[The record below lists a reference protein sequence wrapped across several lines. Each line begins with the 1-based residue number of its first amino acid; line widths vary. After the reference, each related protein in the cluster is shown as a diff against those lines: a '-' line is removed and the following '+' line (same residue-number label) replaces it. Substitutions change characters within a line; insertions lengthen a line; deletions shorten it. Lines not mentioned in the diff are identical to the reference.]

1 MPYNPTPFAASTT
14 LTAADIQGN
23 TDDLRVYLHEGIVAG
38 DLDAGQWVE
47 TRHIQPPRI
56 DPIRGVQHGVSGW
69 QGGQTGDG
77 PNARLSF
84 LSSFFTGGGK
94 DGVVPDE
101 WAPVPNAS
109 FTLRLR
115 RASKVLLH
123 WSVEIANGPDALA
136 HTSGYNYAEEDRYV
150 YVAPYVG
157 NLSTPQMDRAQ
168 EVRNALAFR
177 GSAPYG
183 TARPYV
189 LGGYGQRDGVYLY
202 PGPQDSFASVGA
214 VTVGLCYHA
223 RSDRAVLARWSV
235 AIEAWGV

>member
-1 MPYNPTPFAASTT
+1 MPYNPTPFAPSTT

-23 TDDLRVYLHEGIVAG
+23 TDDLRIYLHEGIQAA
-38 DLDAGQWVE
+38 DLDASQWVE

-56 DPIRGVQHGVSGW
+56 EPIRGLQHGVSGW

-101 WAPVPNAS
+101 WAPVPNAA

-123 WSVEIANGPDALA
+123 WSVEIANGPDDLA
-136 HTSGYNYAEEDRYV
+136 HTSGYNWAEEDRYV
-150 YVAPYVG
+150 YVAPYIG

-168 EVRNALAFR
+168 EVRNALAFN
-177 GSAPYG
+177 SSTPYG

-189 LGGYGQRDGVYLY
+189 LGGYGQREGVYLY
-202 PGPQDSFASVGA
+202 PGSQDSFASVGS
-214 VTVGLCYHA
+214 VTLGLCYYA

>member
-1 MPYNPTPFAASTT
+1 MPFTPTPFTPSTT
-14 LTAADIQGN
+14 LTAADIQSQ
-23 TDDLRVYLHEGIVAG
+23 TDDLRVYLHQGVVAG

-47 TRHIQPPRI
+47 SRLIQPPRI
-56 DPIRGVQHGVSGW
+56 DPIRGLQHGVSGW
-69 QGGQTGDG
+69 SGGQTGDG

-84 LSSFFTGGGK
+84 MSSFFTGGGK
-94 DGVVPDE
+94 QGVLPDE
-101 WAPVPNAS
+101 WAPVPNSS

-123 WSVEIANGPDALA
+123 WSVELANGPDDLPT
-136 HTSGYNYAEEDRYV
+136 TSGYNYAEDDRYV

-168 EVRNALAFR
+168 EVRNALAFK
-177 GSAPYG
+177 GSTPYG

-189 LGGYGQRDGVYLY
+189 LGGHGQREGVFLY
-202 PGPQDSFASVGA
+202 PGAQDSFASVGSL
-214 VTVGLCYHA
+214 TVGLCYYS

-235 AIEAWGV
+235 ALEAWGV

>member
-1 MPYNPTPFAASTT
+1 MAYTPTPFAPSTT

-23 TDDLRVYLHEGIVAG
+23 TDDLRVYLHEGIIAG

-47 TRHIQPPRI
+47 TRHVQPPRI
-56 DPIRGVQHGVSGW
+56 EPIRGLQHGVSGW

-84 LSSFFTGGGK
+84 ISSFFTGGGK
-94 DGVVPDE
+94 DGIMPDE

-123 WSVEIANGPDALA
+123 WSVEIANGPDDLPY
-136 HTSGYNYAEEDRYV
+136 TSGYNYDVEDRYV
-150 YVAPYVG
+150 YVAPYIG
-157 NLSTPQMDRAQ
+157 NLTTPQMNRAQ
-168 EVRNALAFR
+168 ETRNNVGFR

-183 TARPYV
+183 PVEPYV
-189 LGGYGQRDGVYLY
+189 LSGYGQREGVFLY
-202 PGPQDSFASVGA
+202 PGPQDTFASVGA
-214 VTVGLCYHA
+214 VTVGLCYYA
-223 RSDRAVLARWSV
+223 RSDRAILARWSV